1 MAHYIFKGP
10 SSYEEKDKEFFL
22 GREEET
28 KDLLYLVEHNDFS
41 VCYAESGEGKSS
53 LINAGL
59 YPLLKEHFFL
69 PINIRFDFNGKEEF
83 QNSVS
88 DYLDDY
94 VWSKIKQAIEGV
106 QEKTETFSN
115 LTMRNVL
122 FDEESN
128 KDKETL
134 WWKLRAN
141 ELRIN
146 ELRFNTAEIVIPV
159 LIFDQFEEVF
169 TLSKDTN
176 WIFDFFKWLENLYND
191 ENLESGR
198 TFSKRFK
205 VLLSLRSE
213 YVSEL
218 DYWSMNK
225 CFIPSLKNN
234 RYCLKPLMKTAALKV
249 AKQLV
254 DLPSGIDYEDIIKY
268 AKTER
273 SGEWE
278 CITEGLPCVSA
289 LVLSLI
295 LTSLAEKDKDVEK
308 KLENFQ
314 ESNKD
319 DRGKAFFDFLLEHIY
334 EKTLTECNIND
345 DKETKDFI
353 ESLEQ
358 SLVDVNGRRRHI
370 SEKDLPLISDKKRE
384 TLLNILTKGR
394 IINIIDHHY
403 EISHD
408 SLCPIFLKKNNK
420 RRIEREQQRLQEIAI
435 KAEKARKDAE
445 EAIQR
450 ENQRANYTSSFFLLM
465 ALTCIV
471 WFVSSIFQ
479 NKSSFW
485 ALQICDASGSI
496 NALGQFFFF
505 YILVNMAIIPLL
517 IYSIIKKMKITSWLS
532 IYGVISNVIL
542 MFFFIA
548 GQEKGMNLRWAIAAV
563 SIGVPL
569 ITLYYSYR
577 FHLFGK
583 TNKAELKTIASSIP
597 LLVFFLVLSSYLFYL
612 CVFNKTIGL
621 PEPIDS
627 CWGLLVIP
635 LLAFEI
641 IKNMF
646 NLRRE
651 LSGIIVILLLGI
663 LAYNNSTLPFTFSY
677 ITVGIVLITILA
689 LYAWL
694 FRTLHLI
701 KRICSTVALWLIVV
715 SVYIINV
722 GYNLSTIDYS
732 SVTHVS
738 NWLDVRVVDD
748 KIHHGIL
755 NACTGDTIVPC
766 QLDSIKKEYCYI
778 ESDALKYDNYVS
790 DPWGFFSSSNGH
802 SQFKCLYYPLT
813 ELYIYRR
820 CSWQENNT
828 TRADSIMVLAAKTY
842 SELRKANIS
851 YLRTGERYSLDDITS
866 FRELY
871 NLQREEL
878 CTLLRGMA
886 RKREVSSIISSLIP
900 QNDNEKIDG
909 KFVSDLNRNF
919 ARTFY
924 LCMLKDRIIQRD
936 SINIFMLAEEI
947 LPLYFYDASD
957 ISMGLNINTNI
968 NIGGVNLSYR
978 SNIATSEL
986 KEGSI
991 NAWYDFAN
999 ALMALDMNFNQES
1012 FKQARKKQID
1022 KATKVI
1028 EDRHLLLKELNKNK
1042 ENKFVLDT
1050 PSDIIR
1056 AYNQTLKVFQQ
1067 ANDIIDDTKSMISDI
1082 VDSIGSERLQMDIEF
1097 QTMINDM
1104 FESLSSGVLG
1114 SQNVYNSVFVNL
1126 CQDLYVVAALRQY
1139 ETSDMLNELENMNS
1153 ANSQIFKQ
1161 YRNLQNLMESKK
1173 KEIRD
1178 ELNKLSRDGY

>member
-1 MAHYIFKGP
+1 MAQNIFKGP
-10 SSYEEKDKEFFL
+10 SSYNEKDKEFFL

-59 YPLLKEHFFL
+59 TPLLKEHFFL
-69 PINIRFDFNGKEEF
+69 PINIRLNFNREEVF
-83 QNSVS
+83 QSSISN
-88 DYLDDY
+88 YLDDY
-94 VWSKIKQAIEGV
+94 VWSKITQAIEDA
-106 QEKTETFSN
+106 QEKTESYSN
-115 LTMRNVL
+115 LTMRKIL

-146 ELRFNTAEIVIPV
+146 ELRFNSAETVTPV

-169 TLSKDTN
+169 TLAKDTN

-191 ENLESGR
+191 EDLELGR
-198 TFSKRFK
+198 TFPKRFK

-234 RYCLKPLMKTAALKV
+234 RYCLKPLMKAAALEV

-254 DLPSGIDYEDIIKY
+254 DLPLGIAHEDIIKY

-314 ESNKD
+314 ESYKD

-334 EKTLTECNIND
+334 EKTLMECNIND

-384 TLLNILTKGR
+384 TILNILTKGR
-394 IINIIDHHY
+394 IINIIDYHY

-408 SLCPIFLKKNNK
+408 SLCPIIQKKNNQ

-450 ENQRANYTSSFFLLM
+450 EKQRVNYTSSFFLLM

-479 NKSSFW
+479 DRPTFMD
-485 ALQICDASGSI
+485 LQIHDTSEKLNSTRI
-496 NALGQFFFF
+496 FLF
-505 YILVNMAIIPLL
+505 YYVIANLTIIPLL
-517 IYSIIKKMKITSWLS
+517 IYSIIKKLKISSWLS

-542 MFFFIA
+542 MSFFIV
-548 GQEKGMNLRWAIAAV
+548 GQDKEMSLRWAIAVV

-569 ITLYYSYR
+569 IALCYSYR

-583 TNKAELKTIASSIP
+583 TNKAELKTLVSSIP
-597 LLVFFLVLSSYLFYL
+597 LLVFFLVLSSYIFYL
-612 CVFNKTIGL
+612 CVFNKQIGL
-621 PEPIDS
+621 PEPIHS

-641 IKNMF
+641 IKNVF
-646 NLRRE
+646 NLRSE
-651 LSGIIVILLLGI
+651 LCGIIVLLLLGL
-663 LAYNNSTLPFTFSY
+663 LAYNNSASPFAFSF
-677 ITVGIVLITILA
+677 IAVGIVLITILA

-694 FRTLHLI
+694 LRTLRLI
-701 KRICSTVALWLIVV
+701 KWICYTVALWLVVV

-722 GYNLSTIDYS
+722 GFNLSTIDYS

-738 NWLDVRVVDD
+738 NWLDVEVVDD

-766 QLDSIKKEYCYI
+766 QLDSIKKGFCYI
-778 ESDALKYDNYVS
+778 ETDALKYDDDIS
-790 DPWGFFSSSNGH
+790 DPWGFFNFNSSNGH
-802 SQFKCLYYPLT
+802 SQFKFLYYPLT
-813 ELYIYRR
+813 EQYIYRR
-820 CSWQENNT
+820 SSWQETDT
-828 TRADSIMVLAAKTY
+828 TREYSIIVLAAKTY

-851 YLRTGERYSLDDITS
+851 YLKTGDRYSLDDITS
-866 FRELY
+866 FRKLY

-878 CTLLRGMA
+878 STLLRGMT
-886 RKREVSSIISSLIP
+886 RRLERSSILSSLIP
-900 QNDNEKIDG
+900 QNDNNPIDG
-909 KFVSDLNRNF
+909 NFVSDLNRIF

-924 LCMLKDRIIQRD
+924 LCMLKDRIIQKD
-936 SINIFMLAEEI
+936 SVNIFMLAEEI
-947 LPLYFYDASD
+947 LPLYFYDSVD
-957 ISMGLNINTNI
+957 NRMVLNINTDI
-968 NIGGVNLSYR
+968 NIDSVNLSYR
-978 SNIATSEL
+978 SYIDTSEL
-986 KEGSI
+986 KEKSI

-999 ALMALDMNFNQES
+999 ALMALDMNFNQERV
-1012 FKQARKKQID
+1012 KQTGKRQID
-1022 KATKVI
+1022 NAKKVL
-1028 EDRHLLLKELNKNK
+1028 EERNLLLKELNKNIK
-1042 ENKFVLDT
+1042 NKLVLDT
-1050 PSDIIR
+1050 PSDIIK
-1056 AYNQTLKVFQQ
+1056 AYNQTL
-1067 ANDIIDDTKSMISDI
+1067 NDIQQTEDIIGNTNSMISEI
-1082 VDSIGSERLQMDIEF
+1082 VDSIGSEKLQMDIEF

-1114 SQNVYNSVFVNL
+1114 SKNVYNSVFVNL

-1139 ETSDMLNELENMNS
+1139 ETSDLLHKLEKMNG

-1161 YRNLQNLMESKK
+1161 YRNLQKRMESKK
-1173 KEIRD
+1173 KEII
-1178 ELNKLSRDGY
+1178 ELLSKEK